1 MAEVESDDIEAAL
14 ETIVSATGESKHLK
28 KQLKETILESVS
40 TIRKIFHE
48 LNKRVDELNSENSQ
62 LQSQVRISREQE
74 EREDTSI
81 ARQVAP
87 SISGNRRQGATA
99 QRREPPGE
107 SNKNSYADVVRNKK
121 KENKFKIMV
130 KTRINHSP
138 ETIKN
143 ILKTKINPI
152 EIKVGISSLKTL
164 KDGRVLIETCSKDEA
179 EKISASITEK
189 CGENWRLKLSNSDN
203 LD

>member
-14 ETIVSATGESKHLK
+14 ETIVSATDESKHLK

-81 ARQVAP
+81 AQRLP
-87 SISGNRRQGATA
+87 TERWITA
-99 QRREPPGE
+99 
-107 SNKNSYADVVRNKK
+107 
-121 KENKFKIMV
+121 
-130 KTRINHSP
+130 
-138 ETIKN
+138 
-143 ILKTKINPI
+143 ILKF
-152 EIKVGISSLKTL
+152 GS
-164 KDGRVLIETCSKDEA
+164 
-179 EKISASITEK
+179 
-189 CGENWRLKLSNSDN
+189 
-203 LD
+203 